1 MGVNVSQWS
10 NACNVRQ
17 KQKTNKRIIY
27 EISTQIMR
35 LQMKG
40 KFLDRELLFLKMS
53 HRIDFMTN

>member
-1 MGVNVSQWS
+1 MSVSGLMPVI
-10 NACNVRQ
+10 CNVQ

-27 EISTQIMR
+27 EISTKIMQ